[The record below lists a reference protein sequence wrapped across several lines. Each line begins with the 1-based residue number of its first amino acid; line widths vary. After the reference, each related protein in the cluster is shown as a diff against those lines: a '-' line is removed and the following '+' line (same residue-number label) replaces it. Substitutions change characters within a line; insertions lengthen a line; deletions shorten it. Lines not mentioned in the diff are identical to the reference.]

1 MNFFPEETNGIVKI
15 AILSFQKL
23 AVPWTD
29 NLSCPICPLEIFAL
43 TLYVHACCEAVH
55 LCWTESSSNN
65 YIYIY
70 IELFT
75 STCHETPEGKDCD
88 CFQYIG
94 APTEQRGKISSK
106 PHTSYFIQFLGR
118 GKNEKNR
125 LPLRLWKSHQKER

>member
-1 MNFFPEETNGIVKI
+1 M
-15 AILSFQKL
+15 L
-23 AVPWTD
+23 AVRQCTFVE
-29 NLSCPICPLEIFAL
+29 LKVLVTI
-43 TLYVHACCEAVH
+43 
-55 LCWTESSSNN
+55 
-65 YIYIY
+65 IYIY

>member
-1 MNFFPEETNGIVKI
+1 M
-15 AILSFQKL
+15 L
-23 AVPWTD
+23 AVRQCTFVE
-29 NLSCPICPLEIFAL
+29 LKVLVYI
-43 TLYVHACCEAVH
+43 
-55 LCWTESSSNN
+55 

-118 GKNEKNR
+118 GNNEKNR
-125 LPLRLWKSHQKER
+125 LPLRLWKSHQKEH

>member
-1 MNFFPEETNGIVKI
+1 M
-15 AILSFQKL
+15 L
-23 AVPWTD
+23 AVRQCTFVE
-29 NLSCPICPLEIFAL
+29 LKVLVTII
-43 TLYVHACCEAVH
+43 YI
-55 LCWTESSSNN
+55 

-125 LPLRLWKSHQKER
+125 LPLRLLKSHQKEH